1 MEDEME
7 ERGVVIEKSPGK
19 AQVRIERSES
29 CEGCHGC
36 LYSDTGKYMVAEV
49 IDRIGVSIGD
59 VVKIATE
66 GASPLKASVMLF
78 LFPLAMLFAGY
89 AAGAALA
96 PVVGLPGAGQGVGI
110 AVGAVFFFGSFGL
123 LALYTRRKSAGKT
136 EQSVVVEILGRQE
149 NAT

>member
-1 MEDEME
+1 ME
-7 ERGVVIEKSPGK
+7 ERGVVIESSPGK

-36 LYSDTGKYMVAEV
+36 LYSETGKYMVAEV
-49 IDRIGVSIGD
+49 VDRIGVSIGD

-66 GASPLKASVMLF
+66 GATPLKAAALLF
-78 LFPLAMLFAGY
+78 VFPLVMLFAGY

-96 PVVGLPGAGQGVGI
+96 PVIGLPSAAQGVGI
-110 AVGAVFFFGSFGL
+110 AAAAVFFFGSFGL
-123 LALYTRRKSAGKT
+123 LALYTRRQSAGKT

>member
-1 MEDEME
+1 ME

-36 LYSDTGKYMVAEV
+36 LYSEQGKYMVTEV
-49 IDRIGVSIGD
+49 VDRVGVSIGD
-59 VVKIATE
+59 VVRIATE
-66 GASPLKASVMLF
+66 GTTPLRAAALLF

-96 PVVGLPGAGQGVGI
+96 PAIGLGSSGQGVGI
-110 AVGAVFFFGSFGL
+110 AGAALLFAASFGL
-123 LALYTRRKSAGKT
+123 LALYTRRRNKGKT

-149 NAT
+149 NAI